1 MQILIDKKYF
11 KFEFFFLLLLLQQVI
26 LRYSTGIVNRVIS
39 YTDEIL
45 ALVLLLEMIL
55 NYRIVQTKLSKI
67 EIKMLLAYMA
77 FAALGLISSAT
88 NPLQSAFL
96 IFSDMLEQY

>member
-1 MQILIDKKYF
+1 MQILINKKYF
-11 KFEFFFLLLLLQQVI
+11 KFEFFFLLLLLQQVL
-26 LRYSTGIVNRVIS
+26 LRYSTGVVNRVIS

-67 EIKMLLAYMA
+67 EIKMLLAYIA
-77 FAALGLISSAT
+77 FAVLGLI
-88 NPLQSAFL
+88 
-96 IFSDMLEQY
+96 